1 MAKSSNPDKAFITA
15 KAIRE
20 LESEGYYVIKA
31 GITNIKAVCKFDLV
45 AFDLNV
51 FRLIQLREWGGTMSF
66 FRNETQAISHPTNC
80 RVEIWVYRVKQ
91 DSFIKEIAGG
101 NE

>member
-1 MAKSSNPDKAFITA
+1 MTSKSSNPDKAFIIA

-20 LESEGYYVIKA
+20 LESEGYYVIK
-31 GITNIKAVCKFDLV
+31 GIGKFDLV

-101 NE
+101 NER